1 MSIIKRLS
9 TTLMSR
15 IDQVVG
21 EIENHDALA
30 EAALGEQKK
39 KIAAAKVQL
48 AQVQS
53 QEQRLQSQIAQLKED
68 ASRWEKRAVQSAVT
82 DETRALECLQR
93 RKQIDSQVER
103 LTAARDEYA
112 ASVTKIG
119 ADIGRAENELLTLS
133 QKHTLLRARQTSNE
147 AIHTPVGA
155 GMANLGE
162 LESTFERWETRIA
175 QEEILNEMSE
185 PFDPLEHSYR
195 NEEEAEA
202 LRDELQS
209 LLSREKGDE

>member
-48 AQVQS
+48 ARVQS
-53 QEQRLQSQIAQLKED
+53 QEQRLQSQISQLKEE
-68 ASRWEKRAVQSAVT
+68 AHRWEKRAVQAAAR
-82 DETRALECLQR
+82 DESRALECLQR
-93 RKQIDSQVER
+93 RKQIESQVER
-103 LTAARDEYA
+103 LTAAQDEYA
-112 ASVTKIG
+112 ASVARIG
-119 ADIGRAENELLTLS
+119 ADIGRAENDLLTLT

-147 AIHTPVGA
+147 AIHAPFGA
-155 GMANLGE
+155 GIAKLDE

-175 QEEILNEMSE
+175 QDEILNEMSE
-185 PFDPLEHSYR
+185 PFDPLEQSYR
-195 NEEEAEA
+195 NDEEAEA